1 MWSTVSNKDK
11 GSNQN
16 RNEYSHES
24 ADIMLL
30 EFLSNVFS
38 LECFLSKPNWNF
50 KKNSDY
56 SE

>member
-38 LECFLSKPNWNF
+38 LECFLSKPNWNL